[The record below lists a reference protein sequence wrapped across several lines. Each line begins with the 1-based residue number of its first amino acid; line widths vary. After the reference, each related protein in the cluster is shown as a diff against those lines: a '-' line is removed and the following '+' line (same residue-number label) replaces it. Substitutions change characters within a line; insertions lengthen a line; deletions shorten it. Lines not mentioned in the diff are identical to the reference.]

1 MTRVREEERAL
12 GELTA
17 ELERLG
23 VGSARI
29 ALVLGSGL
37 GALTERLEEARHIPY
52 GDLPGMPEST
62 VPGHAGELVLGRLA
76 GVEVV
81 AQRGRVHLYEGR
93 GAREVTRCVR
103 ALAACGVRDLLL
115 TNAAGG
121 TRPEWQLP
129 ALMRLTDHV
138 NHQGTAPLLREEA
151 AVGSVYDH
159 ALGEA
164 LDRAAERSG
173 VELHHGVYHAVL
185 GPSYETPAEVRMMA
199 EAGAGAIG
207 MSTVQEAMVARVAGM
222 RVAAVSAITNPGA
235 GISETPLSH
244 DEVVEAGGLLSERFC
259 DLVEA
264 FMAELG
270 SA

>member
-1 MTRVREEERAL
+1 MRARVGTEERELA
-12 GELTA
+12 ELTGA
-17 ELERLG
+17 LEGLG
-23 VGSARI
+23 VGEARF

-37 GALTERLEEARHIPY
+37 GALTERLDEARRVRY
-52 GDLPGMPEST
+52 EELPGMPASS

-76 GVEVV
+76 GVPVV

-93 GAREVTRCVR
+93 SAREVTRCVR
-103 ALAACGVRDLLL
+103 ALAACGVGRLLL

-121 TRPEWQLP
+121 TRPEWELP
-129 ALMRLTDHV
+129 ALMRITDHV
-138 NHQGTAPLLREEA
+138 NHQGRAPLARAEA
-151 AVGSVYDH
+151 GAGSVYDE

-164 LDRAAERSG
+164 LDRAAAERG
-173 VELHHGVYHAVL
+173 LTLHHGVYHAVL

-207 MSTVQEAMVARVAGM
+207 MSTVQEAMVARAAGM

-244 DEVVEAGGLLSERFC
+244 DEVVEAGEVLSGRFC

-264 FMAELG
+264 FVGRA
-270 SA
+270 